1 MRLLIRSVMTFVA
14 VVFISSIG
22 FVGHVTAQPAKASMT
37 HHGGA
42 DSSSISCV
50 TLCNSAPVSFKEKDS
65 DSEKV
70 NDDDDTLPPFFIT
83 TTGQGIQASSL
94 EHASVSRYITTLE
107 PPPLNAMPHILFA
120 VFRT

>member
-1 MRLLIRSVMTFVA
+1 MTFVA

-50 TLCNSAPVSFKEKDS
+50 VLCNSAPISSKEKDP
-65 DSEKV
+65 DSEKA
-70 NDDDDTLPPFFIT
+70 NDDGEIMPSYIA
-83 TTGQGIQASSL
+83 TTGQGVRASSL
-94 EHASVSRYITTLE
+94 KHTSVSRYIT
-107 PPPLNAMPHILFA
+107 
-120 VFRT
+120 